1 MYKYIY
7 IVYNHLLKDIN
18 NYDQQ
23 RFWAD
28 MGRWLRCSRSGALRT
43 DVHLS
48 EIQKVFTKR
57 YPKGSQGGLLFS
69 EVGFLVFVPE
79 SENTRKVRK
88 KRSCTKQE
96 RVGIRDFC
104 IE

>member
-1 MYKYIY
+1 MYKYIYIY

-57 YPKGSQGGLLFS
+57 YPKGSQGGLLFFGS
-69 EVGFLVFVPE
+69 WFPCFRAGK
-79 SENTRKVRK
+79 RKYK
-88 KRSCTKQE
+88 KSAKE
-96 RVGIRDFC
+96 REAAQSKKG
-104 IE
+104 